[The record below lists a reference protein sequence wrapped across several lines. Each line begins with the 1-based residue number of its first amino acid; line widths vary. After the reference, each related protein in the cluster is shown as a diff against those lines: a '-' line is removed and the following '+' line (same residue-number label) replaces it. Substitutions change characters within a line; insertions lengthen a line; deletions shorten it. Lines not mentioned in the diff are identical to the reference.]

1 MSDKYNYFLNLIFSS
16 VKNLNKQQPPESK
29 LKSKKNELLIAE
41 KSNLDSLGLVTLLI
55 MIEDKIK
62 KDLNK
67 KIVLVNDKLISVEN
81 TPFKTIDSLA
91 RWLVKNVK

>member
-29 LKSKKNELLIAE
+29 LKNKKNELLIAE

>member
-16 VKNLNKQQPPESK
+16 VKDLNKQQPPESK

-55 MIEDKIK
+55 IIEDKIK

>member
-55 MIEDKIK
+55 IIEDKIK

>member
-16 VKNLNKQQPPESK
+16 VKDLNKQQPPESK

-55 MIEDKIK
+55 IIEDKIK
-62 KDLNK
+62 KDLKK

>member
-1 MSDKYNYFLNLIFSS
+1 MSDKYNYYLNLIFSS
-16 VKNLNKQQPPESK
+16 VKDLNKQQPPESK
-29 LKSKKNELLIAE
+29 LKIKKNELLIAE

-55 MIEDKIK
+55 IIEDKIK

>member
-16 VKNLNKQQPPESK
+16 VKDLNKQQPPEFK
-29 LKSKKNELLIAE
+29 LKTKKNELLISD
-41 KSNLDSLGLVTLLI
+41 KSSLDSLGLVTLLI
-55 MIEDKIK
+55 IIEDKIK

-67 KIVLVNDKLISVEN
+67 KIVLVNVKLISVEN

>member
-1 MSDKYNYFLNLIFSS
+1 MSDKYNYYLNLIFSS
-16 VKNLNKQQPPESK
+16 VKDLNKQQPPESK

-55 MIEDKIK
+55 IIEDKIK